1 MLFIAHITDIH
12 IHSDSDVIL
21 ARPEKIGA
29 AIASHLG
36 VNDQVVILITGDV
49 AQSGAADEYQLA
61 LTFFER
67 IRQHLKN
74 EIGIEPHFIVC
85 PGNHDCDFSGPQ
97 DLRNLVLKQLSE
109 KPAVELS
116 PQFLETCVSVQD
128 EFFRFRSELTGEE
141 YLTGAARLRYNEVLE
156 AGGVRVAFDCL
167 NLAWV
172 SQLREDKVT
181 FPASILPGW
190 RDDEGCVITAMH
202 HPFNWLHPSSYR
214 DFRKRV
220 RANADFVFTGHE
232 HEWNVVETEEREA
245 GRCVQFEGAVLQ
257 ERRTDISG
265 FAVVELDLTQQK
277 YRVFKY
283 AWGNTHYDRHDTG
296 AWARFRRFELTA
308 PADSW
313 VPTRAIERELSD
325 LGATLRVGGKADV
338 CLEDVFVFPD
348 LEAASD
354 DGDDASTSIHGD
366 TLVQNPLN
374 SGGFV
379 LEGDDRSGRTT
390 LLKHFF
396 RKYYDVGCVP
406 LLINGARLSR
416 ATEDAIDSVLESHI
430 RTQYER
436 SLSEYLQLPRAKRV
450 FLIDDFDEVP
460 IKSERARTQLLCRMK
475 SRCGATVLSVSD
487 VFEAAQFVD
496 MEDGNAFD
504 VLPKYR
510 VLPFGRL
517 SRAKLISKWVTID
530 SDEFLSEDDRIA
542 RLDEATKHVETVV
555 RWNVVPRYPIYLLTL
570 LQAQKAGSP
579 ENFKDSGLGYYYQ
592 YLISDSMLAV
602 GIAKDELTEV
612 EQYCSQLA
620 WWVKGLGRA
629 YLSFDELG
637 DFNKVFERKWVGL
650 DFALL
655 RDQLLQSRIL
665 SVTGEIVEFRYS
677 YIYYFFVAK
686 HLAENF
692 DEPEAQD
699 FVKLAA
705 SQLYVRS
712 NANIL
717 VFLTHFA
724 NKSTV
729 IDAIVG
735 TLKQQFEGLP
745 VAQFADRNESV
756 EKMLRQ
762 LPGIVYEGGKPEE
775 NREAEARH
783 QDALG
788 RESHDGLRD
797 AAEEAEE
804 LSLSARLTV
813 VFKTVEIL
821 GQILKTQYS
830 RIPRVRREAVIEEML
845 NGPLR
850 ALEVFYASLRESPE
864 SLVADFEA
872 RLAEEGSDRTADS
885 RRELAERVV
894 GSIVLTVTFGFIR
907 KVAEAVGS
915 DAIADDLRAVVQ
927 RRGDLGHMLIRLAT
941 LLDGQRGLPR
951 VDIEAVRRGGAGS
964 LIVDRVVQVLVVYHM
979 YMFRTSFAD
988 IEWAHSVLRIPNRVK
1003 LRTMITGSSLIQQG
1017 DPPSGSR
1024 GQGRS

>member
-1 MLFIAHITDIH
+1 MLLIAHITDIH
-12 IHSDSDVIL
+12 ILNDLDPAL

-29 AIASHLG
+29 AIASHVG
-36 VNDQVVILITGDV
+36 IDDQLVILVTGDV
-49 AQSGAADEYQLA
+49 AQSGRADEYQLA
-61 LTFFER
+61 LTFFRR
-67 IRQHLKN
+67 IQQYVKTESGVESR
-74 EIGIEPHFIVC
+74 FIVC
-85 PGNHDCDFSGPQ
+85 PGNHDCDLSGPQ
-97 DLRNLVLKQLSE
+97 DLRKLVLKQLSE
-109 KPAVELS
+109 KPADELS
-116 PQFLETCVSVQD
+116 PQFLDTCVRVQD
-128 EFFRFRSELTGEE
+128 EFFRFRSDLTGQA
-141 YLTGAARLRYNEVLE
+141 YLDGADRLRYHEVLDIR
-156 AGGVRVAFDCL
+156 GVRVAFDCL

-172 SQLREDKVT
+172 SQLKEDKVT

-190 RDDEGCVITAMH
+190 RADDGCVITAMH

-214 DFRKRV
+214 DFRRRV

-245 GRCVQFEGAVLQ
+245 GRCVQFEGSVLQ
-257 ERRTDISG
+257 ERRSEVSG
-265 FAVVELDLTQQK
+265 FAIVELDLAGQQ

-283 AWGNTHYDRHDTG
+283 AWGSTHYERQDSG

-313 VPTRAIERELSD
+313 VPTKAIERELSD

-338 CLEDVFVFPD
+338 CLEDVFIFPD

-354 DGDDASTSIHGD
+354 DGDDASTSVHGE
-366 TLVQNPLN
+366 TLVQNPAN
-374 SGGFV
+374 ANGFV

-396 RKYYDVGCVP
+396 RKYYDAGCVP
-406 LLINGARLSR
+406 ILINGTVMSR
-416 ATEDAIDSVLESHI
+416 ATEDAVDAILESHI
-430 RTQYER
+430 RAQYDR
-436 SLSEYLQLPRAKRV
+436 LLPDYLQLPRAKRV
-450 FLIDDFDEVP
+450 LLIDDFDEVP
-460 IKSERARTQLLCRMK
+460 IKSERARAQLLSRLRA
-475 SRCGATVLSVSD
+475 RCGATVLSVSD
-487 VFEAAQFVD
+487 VFEAAQFAD
-496 MEDGNAFD
+496 MEDGSAD
-504 VLPKYR
+504 DALPKYR
-510 VLPFGRL
+510 ILPFGRL
-517 SRAKLISKWVTID
+517 SRTKLIGKWVTID
-530 SDEFLSEDDRIA
+530 SEEFLSEDERIA
-542 RLDEATKHVETVV
+542 RIDEATKYMETVV

-602 GIAKDELTEV
+602 GLAKDELTEV

-620 WWVKGLGRA
+620 WWIKGLGRT
-629 YLSFDELG
+629 YVSFDELG
-637 DFNKVFERKWVGL
+637 DFNRVFAEKWVGL

-655 RDQLLQSRIL
+655 RDQLLRCRIL
-665 SVTGEIVEFRYS
+665 SATGEIVEFRYS

-686 HLAENF
+686 YLAENF
-692 DEPEAQD
+692 DEPEAQE
-699 FVKLAA
+699 FVASAA

-729 IDAIVG
+729 IDAIVA
-735 TLKQQFEGLP
+735 TLKEQFGGLP
-745 VAQFADRNESV
+745 IAQFADRNESV

-775 NREAEARH
+775 NREAEARR
-783 QDALG
+783 QDALR
-788 RESHDGLRD
+788 REPHDGLRD

-804 LSLSARLTV
+804 LSFSARLTV

-830 RIPRVRREAVIEEML
+830 RIPRVKREAIIEEML

-872 RLAEEGSDRTADS
+872 RLAEEGGDGDADS
-885 RRELAERVV
+885 RRTIAEKVV
-894 GSIVLTVTFGFIR
+894 GSIVLSITFGFIR

-915 DAIADDLRAVVQ
+915 NAIADDLRAVVQ
-927 RRGDLGHMLIRLAT
+927 RRADLGHMLIRLAT

-979 YMFRTSFAD
+979 YMFRTSFPD
-988 IEWAHSVLRIPNRVK
+988 IEWAHNVLGIPNRVK
-1003 LRTMITGSSLIQQG
+1003 LRTMITGSSLMRQSG
-1017 DPPSGSR
+1017 PPNNR
-1024 GQGRS
+1024 